1 MTASATNALAGLAG
15 RLTDPEDRERYAAIV
30 LYLQALPP
38 EDEFRHLAELLGLLS
53 LAGQRVPEALAEFLS
68 ELRTQTKATAAY
80 YGQVDSRLAGLPQE
94 IAAGV
99 DPVVIARSMSEAFRQ
114 QLAATG
120 LQETAQ
126 LLKVATATIQQLSG
140 DVTGTLKPAVA
151 EYRGIV
157 SNISTQVKK
166 LDSAARQ
173 VEQHNAALMVR
184 ERSNRWALQAV
195 GALLLFVVGGLCGIV
210 IEKRG
215 TTEVLSKVSA
225 QIERIQAPE
234 ARLANC
240 RNAP

>member
-1 MTASATNALAGLAG
+1 MTVSTTNALAGLAG

-80 YGQVDSRLAGLPQE
+80 CGQVDARLASLPRE

-120 LQETAQ
+120 LQDTAQ

-140 DVTGTLKPAVA
+140 DVTGTLKPAAA

-210 IEKRG
+210 IEKRQ

-225 QIERIQAPE
+225 QIERLQGPE
-234 ARLANC
+234 ERLANC